1 VATDGRRLALVDLEL
16 EFPRS
21 QETEIIV
28 PAKAVTEIQRLVR
41 EEGEVKLSIG
51 ENQIAF
57 ELNRTLL
64 VSKLI
69 EGNYPNFRQVI
80 PSEAKER
87 ITLER
92 ETFLSAVRRVSLLT
106 SEKSSSVKLIFSK
119 GNIDIVANTPEVGEA
134 KESLPV
140 MYKGREFSIAFNPEF
155 LMAPLRNLSED
166 EIYLD
171 LIDEMSPGVIKIA
184 GPFLYVLMP
193 VRLS

>member
-1 VATDGRRLALVDLEL
+1 M

-51 ENQIAF
+51 QNQIAF

-69 EGNYPNFRQVI
+69 EGNYPNYRQVI

-87 ITLER
+87 R
-92 ETFLSAVRRVSLLT
+92 
-106 SEKSSSVKLIFSK
+106 
-119 GNIDIVANTPEVGEA
+119 
-134 KESLPV
+134 
-140 MYKGREFSIAFNPEF
+140 
-155 LMAPLRNLSED
+155 
-166 EIYLD
+166 
-171 LIDEMSPGVIKIA
+171 
-184 GPFLYVLMP
+184 
-193 VRLS
+193 

>member
-1 VATDGRRLALVDLEL
+1 MATDGRRLALVDLEL

-28 PAKAVTEIQRLVR
+28 PTKAVTEIQRLLR
-41 EEGEVKLSIG
+41 EEGEVKLSIS

-69 EGNYPNFRQVI
+69 EGNYPNYRQVI

-87 ITLER
+87 IRLDR
-92 ETFLSAVRRVSLLT
+92 ETFLTAVRRVSLLA
-106 SEKSSSVKLIFSK
+106 SEKSVKLIFTKS
-119 GNIDIVANTPEVGEA
+119 NIDIVANTPEVGEA

-140 MYKGREFSIAFNPEF
+140 MYQDASFRSRLI
-155 LMAPLRNLSED
+155 LS
-166 EIYLD
+166 
-171 LIDEMSPGVIKIA
+171 
-184 GPFLYVLMP
+184 F
-193 VRLS
+193 